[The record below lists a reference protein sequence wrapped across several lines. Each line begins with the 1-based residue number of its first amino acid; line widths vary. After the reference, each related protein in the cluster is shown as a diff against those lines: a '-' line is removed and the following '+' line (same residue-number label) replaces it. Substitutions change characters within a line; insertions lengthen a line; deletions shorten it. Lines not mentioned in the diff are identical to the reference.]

1 MLDKLAY
8 CCGGIADLLAKT
20 PKVLLPS
27 SDTSMYAES
36 KSIKPVVL
44 KSDTGVHDVQAEAPD
59 KLEEDPAGHDVQAE
73 APVAFEKVPAGH
85 AAHTDGDVAPVAF
98 EKVPA
103 GHAAHTDGDVAPVA
117 FEKDPAG
124 HALQTE
130 AFQKLPAWHWPL
142 QSVAV
147 CIAIISTA
155 FHSVE
160 VEYQSGAS
168 PMTWP
173 TPTVARK
180 TDTADPL

>member
-44 KSDTGVHDVQAEAPD
+44 KSDTGVHDVQAEAPA

-85 AAHTDGDVAPVAF
+85 AAHTDGDVA
-98 EKVPA
+98 
-103 GHAAHTDGDVAPVA
+103 VA

>member
-44 KSDTGVHDVQAEAPD
+44 KSDTGVHDVQAEAPA

-85 AAHTDGDVAPVAF
+85 AAHTDGDVAA
-98 EKVPA
+98 
-103 GHAAHTDGDVAPVA
+103 VA

>member
-1 MLDKLAY
+1 
-8 CCGGIADLLAKT
+8 
-20 PKVLLPS
+20 
-27 SDTSMYAES
+27 
-36 KSIKPVVL
+36 VL
-44 KSDTGVHDVQAEAPD
+44 KSDTGVHDVQAEAPA

-73 APVAFEKVPAGH
+73 
-85 AAHTDGDVAPVAF
+85 APVAF